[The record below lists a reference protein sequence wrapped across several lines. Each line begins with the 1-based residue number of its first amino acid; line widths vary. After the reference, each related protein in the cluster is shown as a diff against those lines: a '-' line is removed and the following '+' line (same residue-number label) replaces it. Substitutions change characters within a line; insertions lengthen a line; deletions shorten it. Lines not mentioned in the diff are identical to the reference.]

1 MHLIVNMI
9 NSTSF
14 RSVESWSPVCLPKY
28 NSRGFLYAY
37 VSYLDS
43 IEFLDTE
50 GNDATSPTTSI
61 TPTSPASP
69 SKITKTDICLTFL
82 SPDKNAFFDLSN
94 CKKKIEKVG
103 I

>member
-1 MHLIVNMI
+1 MHLIINMI
-9 NSTSF
+9 TSTSF
-14 RSVESWSPVCLPKY
+14 RSVESWSPICLPKY

-43 IEFLDTE
+43 IDGTE
-50 GNDATSPTTSI
+50 IPDDENEANINSSS
-61 TPTSPASP
+61 PTSP
-69 SKITKTDICLTFL
+69 SKLTKTDICLTFL

-94 CKKKIEKVG
+94 CKKKIEKVF